1 MQRVRVKRERSNHFA
16 SGNNNLILF
25 FRTYFPNF
33 NAISFNEPEYGM
45 DDLSPTENIN
55 FMVLC
60 LYAKLL
66 APPGFPIA
74 DFLARI
80 SDPPSF
86 QTTRTNVQALKTMEA
101 LNTLEDLTE
110 LGNHLLDLPVEPQ
123 YGKMLLYAINLK
135 CLDPVLTIVS
145 CLSVHQD
152 LFQGTLVF
160 FFSLTIFIENFISL
174 KKMSCFLYRK

>member
-1 MQRVRVKRERSNHFA
+1 
-16 SGNNNLILF
+16 
-25 FRTYFPNF
+25 
-33 NAISFNEPEYGM
+33 
-45 DDLSPTENIN
+45 
-55 FMVLC
+55 
-60 LYAKLL
+60 
-66 APPGFPIA
+66 
-74 DFLARI
+74 
-80 SDPPSF
+80 
-86 QTTRTNVQALKTMEA
+86 MEA

>member
-1 MQRVRVKRERSNHFA
+1 
-16 SGNNNLILF
+16 
-25 FRTYFPNF
+25 
-33 NAISFNEPEYGM
+33 
-45 DDLSPTENIN
+45 
-55 FMVLC
+55 
-60 LYAKLL
+60 
-66 APPGFPIA
+66 
-74 DFLARI
+74 
-80 SDPPSF
+80 
-86 QTTRTNVQALKTMEA
+86 MEA

-160 FFSLTIFIENFISL
+160 FFSLTILIENFISL
-174 KKMSCFLYRK
+174 KKNVMFPLQEMTREIFISANHNLLKILTRIIW

>member
-1 MQRVRVKRERSNHFA
+1 
-16 SGNNNLILF
+16 
-25 FRTYFPNF
+25 
-33 NAISFNEPEYGM
+33 
-45 DDLSPTENIN
+45 
-55 FMVLC
+55 
-60 LYAKLL
+60 
-66 APPGFPIA
+66 
-74 DFLARI
+74 
-80 SDPPSF
+80 
-86 QTTRTNVQALKTMEA
+86 MEA

-174 KKMSCFLYRK
+174 KKKCHVSFTGNDKGDIYLSKSQFAENSHSDHMVNLRAFQAWQNSRVNNIAEMYCIERNLNNEVLEIVTNVRIMILGHLRACGFVRAKGI

>member
-1 MQRVRVKRERSNHFA
+1 
-16 SGNNNLILF
+16 
-25 FRTYFPNF
+25 
-33 NAISFNEPEYGM
+33 
-45 DDLSPTENIN
+45 
-55 FMVLC
+55 
-60 LYAKLL
+60 
-66 APPGFPIA
+66 
-74 DFLARI
+74 
-80 SDPPSF
+80 
-86 QTTRTNVQALKTMEA
+86 MEA

-174 KKMSCFLYRK
+174 KKNVMFPLQEMTREIFISANHNLLKILTRIIW

>member
-1 MQRVRVKRERSNHFA
+1 
-16 SGNNNLILF
+16 
-25 FRTYFPNF
+25 
-33 NAISFNEPEYGM
+33 
-45 DDLSPTENIN
+45 
-55 FMVLC
+55 
-60 LYAKLL
+60 
-66 APPGFPIA
+66 
-74 DFLARI
+74 
-80 SDPPSF
+80 
-86 QTTRTNVQALKTMEA
+86 MEA

-174 KKMSCFLYRK
+174 KKNVMFPLQEMTREIFISANHNLLKILTRIIWWILEHFKLGKILVWTILPKCIVLNVIWTMKYWKSLPMFGLWFWDTWELVDLSELKVFREKIEIAMP

>member
-1 MQRVRVKRERSNHFA
+1 
-16 SGNNNLILF
+16 
-25 FRTYFPNF
+25 
-33 NAISFNEPEYGM
+33 
-45 DDLSPTENIN
+45 
-55 FMVLC
+55 
-60 LYAKLL
+60 
-66 APPGFPIA
+66 
-74 DFLARI
+74 
-80 SDPPSF
+80 
-86 QTTRTNVQALKTMEA
+86 MEA

-152 LFQGTLVF
+152 LFQGSTLLF

-174 KKMSCFLYRK
+174 KNIYIMFPLQEMTREIFISANHNLLKILTQIIW

>member
-1 MQRVRVKRERSNHFA
+1 
-16 SGNNNLILF
+16 
-25 FRTYFPNF
+25 
-33 NAISFNEPEYGM
+33 
-45 DDLSPTENIN
+45 
-55 FMVLC
+55 
-60 LYAKLL
+60 
-66 APPGFPIA
+66 
-74 DFLARI
+74 
-80 SDPPSF
+80 
-86 QTTRTNVQALKTMEA
+86 MEA

-152 LFQGTLVF
+152 LFQGSTLLF

-174 KKMSCFLYRK
+174 KKKYHVSFTGNDKGDIYLSKSQFAENSHSDHMVNLRAFQAWQNSRVNNIAEMYCIERNLNNEVLEIVTNVRIMILGHLRACGFVRAKGI

>member
-1 MQRVRVKRERSNHFA
+1 
-16 SGNNNLILF
+16 
-25 FRTYFPNF
+25 
-33 NAISFNEPEYGM
+33 
-45 DDLSPTENIN
+45 
-55 FMVLC
+55 
-60 LYAKLL
+60 
-66 APPGFPIA
+66 
-74 DFLARI
+74 
-80 SDPPSF
+80 
-86 QTTRTNVQALKTMEA
+86 MEA

-152 LFQGTLVF
+152 LFKGTLLF

-174 KKMSCFLYRK
+174 KKISCFLYRK

>member
-1 MQRVRVKRERSNHFA
+1 
-16 SGNNNLILF
+16 
-25 FRTYFPNF
+25 
-33 NAISFNEPEYGM
+33 
-45 DDLSPTENIN
+45 
-55 FMVLC
+55 
-60 LYAKLL
+60 
-66 APPGFPIA
+66 
-74 DFLARI
+74 
-80 SDPPSF
+80 
-86 QTTRTNVQALKTMEA
+86 MEA

-174 KKMSCFLYRK
+174 KKNVMFPLQEMTREIFISANHNLLKVLTRIIW

>member
-1 MQRVRVKRERSNHFA
+1 
-16 SGNNNLILF
+16 
-25 FRTYFPNF
+25 
-33 NAISFNEPEYGM
+33 
-45 DDLSPTENIN
+45 
-55 FMVLC
+55 
-60 LYAKLL
+60 
-66 APPGFPIA
+66 
-74 DFLARI
+74 
-80 SDPPSF
+80 
-86 QTTRTNVQALKTMEA
+86 MEA

-174 KKMSCFLYRK
+174 KKNVMFPLQEMTREIFISANHNLLKILTQIIW